1 MRRANLTLEDL
12 TDDDSE
18 VDLGSIRTASAFDTG
33 RSRSSLSLSFD
44 LPPSSPAISLK
55 SAFGSPSS
63 PDLIRVLRP
72 SALSRSQT
80 LPRVPQTEIKP
91 RRGSSGIEG
100 LDVDDDVLAKIR
112 RWILG
117 VAIVDFDIDSG
128 PVVNGIFPPLFLLP
142 EESENIAFL
151 SFPDS
156 LQFDQGSQ
164 NHSFRIR
171 EHQLSISSEKR
182 PAPIDGYIYGFSHF
196 SQRRDPTSKRGYE
209 QRSLVFLTHHPYP
222 ALFSSLSSIFGPL
235 FSAHGLPM
243 LETACYNIAT
253 WSDPTP
259 GATVELGFLGSVLQV
274 ELPHCTDEQQ
284 LTECDPKSHI
294 LASSSPFFPPP
305 VLLFEASLSHLWSIW
320 ECVVLCEPILIFGAS
335 PSQTSQ
341 AIWWLRDLLR
351 PIPTAGDIRPYF
363 TIHDRDHS
371 ALVNKLPPKSGLLL
385 GVTNP
390 FFERS
395 CLHWPHILSLGRR
408 IPPNTATKNT
418 STVAPGPS
426 PGWKTKVHKRY
437 ISKDHALLKQLES
450 ACRGTEQERMSAS
463 WTLRRHFYSRSNE
476 LLIPLTRYLN
486 TLIPTPSEV
495 AGHQRNSHSGP
506 LRLKPFNTSA
516 FFASLKVHGSTLPF
530 RSTSKRKNFYER
542 WLKTPSFGLWLAQQE
557 QIVQGV
563 LKQSLDTTS

>member
-1 MRRANLTLEDL
+1 MVRANLTLEDF

-18 VDLGSIRTASAFDTG
+18 VDLGSIQTASAFDTSC
-33 RSRSSLSLSFD
+33 SRSSLSLSFD
-44 LPPSSPAISLK
+44 LLPSSPAISLK

-63 PDLIRVLRP
+63 PELIKVLRP
-72 SALSRSQT
+72 SAVSRSQT
-80 LPRVPQTEIKP
+80 LPRVPQTEVKP
-91 RRGSSGIEG
+91 RRGPSGIEG
-100 LDVDDDVLAKIR
+100 LEVADDVLAKIR

-117 VAIVDFDIDSG
+117 IAIVDFDIDSG

-182 PAPIDGYIYGFSHF
+182 PAPIDGYIYCFSHF
-196 SQRRDPTSKRGYE
+196 SQRRDPALKRGYE

-222 ALFSSLSSIFGPL
+222 ALFTSLCSIFGPL
-235 FSAHGLPM
+235 FSVHGLPM
-243 LETACYNIAT
+243 LETACHNIAT

-274 ELPHCTDEQQ
+274 ELPQCTDEQQ
-284 LTECDPKSHI
+284 LMECDPKSHHRHPR
-294 LASSSPFFPPP
+294 SPPP
-305 VLLFEASLSHLWSIW
+305 PILLFEASLSHLWSIW
-320 ECVVLCEPILIFGAS
+320 ECVVLCEPILIFGSS

-395 CLHWPHILSLGRR
+395 CLHWPHVLSLGRR
-408 IPPNTATKNT
+408 IPPNTATKSIM
-418 STVAPGPS
+418 STVTPGPS

-437 ISKDHALLKQLES
+437 ISKDHAVLKQLES

-463 WTLRRHFYSRSNE
+463 WALRRHFYSRSNE

-495 AGHQRNSHSGP
+495 AGRQRNSHLGP

-516 FFASLKVHGSTLPF
+516 FFASLKIHGSTLPF
-530 RSTSKRKNFYER
+530 RSTSKRKDFYER

-563 LKQSLDTTS
+563 LKQSLDTMT

>member
-1 MRRANLTLEDL
+1 M
-12 TDDDSE
+12 
-18 VDLGSIRTASAFDTG
+18 
-33 RSRSSLSLSFD
+33 
-44 LPPSSPAISLK
+44 
-55 SAFGSPSS
+55 
-63 PDLIRVLRP
+63 
-72 SALSRSQT
+72 
-80 LPRVPQTEIKP
+80 
-91 RRGSSGIEG
+91 
-100 LDVDDDVLAKIR
+100 
-112 RWILG
+112 
-117 VAIVDFDIDSG
+117 
-128 PVVNGIFPPLFLLP
+128 
-142 EESENIAFL
+142 
-151 SFPDS
+151 
-156 LQFDQGSQ
+156 
-164 NHSFRIR
+164 
-171 EHQLSISSEKR
+171 
-182 PAPIDGYIYGFSHF
+182 
-196 SQRRDPTSKRGYE
+196 
-209 QRSLVFLTHHPYP
+209 
-222 ALFSSLSSIFGPL
+222 
-235 FSAHGLPM
+235 
-243 LETACYNIAT
+243 
-253 WSDPTP
+253 
-259 GATVELGFLGSVLQV
+259 ELGFLGSVLQV
-274 ELPHCTDEQQ
+274 ELPHCIDEQQ

-294 LASSSPFFPPP
+294 LASSSPFLPPP

-320 ECVVLCEPILIFGAS
+320 ECVVLCEPILIFGPS

-418 STVAPGPS
+418 SIVSPGPS

-463 WTLRRHFYSRSNE
+463 WALRRHFYSRSNE
-476 LLIPLTRYLN
+476 ILIPLTRYLN

-530 RSTSKRKNFYER
+530 RSTSKRKDFYER

-563 LKQSLDTTS
+563 LDTTS